1 MCEWRTIA
9 RSPADPAPLRPADG
23 KEVER
28 AVEVARGEAEVG
40 GGDRGREA
48 VVEGLGQAEPRVDR
62 VPTRLQRPAVD
73 AQLAG
78 VEEAEQLDPAEVGLA
93 EGAELLRPV
102 LLDVPRGVG
111 LVRPL
116 RGQREQVRGRDV

>member
-9 RSPADPAPLRPADG
+9 RSPADPEPLRPADG

-28 AVEVARGEAEVG
+28 PVEVPAGEAEVG
-40 GGDRGREA
+40 GGDRRREA
-48 VVEGLGQAEPRVDR
+48 VVERLSQTQTTVDD
-62 VPTRLQRPAVD
+62 VPAGFQRPAVD

-78 VEEAEQLDPAEVGLA
+78 VEEPEQLDPAEMRLA

-102 LLDVPRGVG
+102 LLDVP
-111 LVRPL
+111 
-116 RGQREQVRGRDV
+116 